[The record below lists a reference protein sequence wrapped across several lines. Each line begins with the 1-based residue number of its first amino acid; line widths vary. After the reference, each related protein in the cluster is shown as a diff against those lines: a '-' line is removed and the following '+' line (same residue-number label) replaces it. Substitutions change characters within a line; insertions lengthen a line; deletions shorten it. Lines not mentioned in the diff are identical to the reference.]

1 MTAVAAGKQ
10 TESRTASTTT
20 GPSRTWEV
28 TTTARSR
35 SDRQEPRSGELKSVG
50 TALDVLECF
59 SVDGE
64 LGVSDI
70 ARRLDIAKS
79 TAHRLLTTMAS
90 RRIVEQNPHTG
101 RYRLGIHL
109 FELGHLAQAR
119 FDLRQVAMPTMLEL
133 SRQTGYV
140 VNLSVPDGADVVYIE
155 RLEIGAGAK
164 LLAKSGL
171 RLPSHVTSSGKVMA
185 AYNPDAARA
194 RTEAGFPPRVSH
206 TIRSRTEWEATL
218 DEVRRL
224 GYAHADHESYEGI
237 STVAVPLLDLQQHAY
252 AALSLLGPNERLAP
266 QVPTLA
272 RLLHTAAQR
281 ISRSLGR

>member
-1 MTAVAAGKQ
+1 M
-10 TESRTASTTT
+10 TTT
-20 GPSRTWEV
+20 PTSSTWEV
-28 TTTARSR
+28 TTLARTR
-35 SDRQEPRSGELKSVG
+35 GARQPARSGELRSVG

-79 TAHRLLTTMAS
+79 TAHRLLTTLCS

-109 FELGHLAQAR
+109 YELGHLAQAR
-119 FDLRQVAMPTMLEL
+119 SDLRQVAMPTLLEL
-133 SRQTGYV
+133 SRQTGFV

-155 RLEIGAGAK
+155 RLEMGPGSR
-164 LLAKSGL
+164 LLAQSGR
-171 RLPSHVTSSGKVMA
+171 RLPSHATSSGKVIA
-185 AYNPDAARA
+185 AYNTEADRA
-194 RTEAGFPPRVSH
+194 RREAGFPPRASS
-206 TIRSRTEWEATL
+206 TIRSASEWQSAL

-224 GYAHADHESYEGI
+224 GHAHADNESYDGI
-237 STVAVPLLDLQQHAY
+237 STVAVPLLDLGHSAY
-252 AALSLLGPNERLAP
+252 AALSLLGPTEHLAP
-266 QVPTLA
+266 QVPKLA
-272 RLLHTAAQR
+272 RLLRTAAQR

>member
-1 MTAVAAGKQ
+1 MSTAP
-10 TESRTASTTT
+10 AS
-20 GPSRTWEV
+20 GTWEV
-28 TTTARSR
+28 TTLARNR
-35 SDRQEPRSGELKSVG
+35 GGHQANRSGELRSVG

-79 TAHRLLTTMAS
+79 TAHRLLTTLCS

-109 FELGHLAQAR
+109 YELG
-119 FDLRQVAMPTMLEL
+119 DLRQVAMPTLLEL

-155 RLEIGAGAK
+155 RLEVGPGSK
-164 LLAKSGL
+164 LLAQSGR
-171 RLPSHVTSSGKVMA
+171 RLPSHATSSGKVIA
-185 AYNPDAARA
+185 AYNTEADRA
-194 RTEAGFPPRVSH
+194 RREAGFPPRASS
-206 TIRSRTEWEATL
+206 TIRSVAEWQSVLEH
-218 DEVRRL
+218 VRRA
-224 GYAHADHESYEGI
+224 GYAHADNESYEGI
-237 STVAVPLLDLQQHAY
+237 STVAVPLMDLAHSAY
-252 AALSLLGPNERLAP
+252 GALSLLGPTDHLAP
-266 QVPTLA
+266 QVPNLS
-272 RLLHTAAQR
+272 RVLRTAAQR

>member
-1 MTAVAAGKQ
+1 MTSAPTSG
-10 TESRTASTTT
+10 
-20 GPSRTWEV
+20 TWEV
-28 TTTARSR
+28 TTLARMR
-35 SDRQEPRSGELKSVG
+35 GGQQATRPGELRSVG

-79 TAHRLLTTMAS
+79 TAHRLLTTLCS

-101 RYRLGIHL
+101 RYRLGVHL
-109 FELGHLAQAR
+109 YELGVLAQAR

-133 SRQTGYV
+133 SRQTGFV

-155 RLEIGAGAK
+155 RLETGPGSR
-164 LLAKSGL
+164 LLAQSGR
-171 RLPSHVTSSGKVMA
+171 RLPSHVTSSGKVIA
-185 AYNPDAARA
+185 AYNPEAEAAR
-194 RTEAGFPPRVSH
+194 RDAGFPPRASS
-206 TIRSRTEWEATL
+206 TIRSVKEWQGVL

-224 GYAHADHESYEGI
+224 GYAHADNESYEDI
-237 STVAVPLLDLQQHAY
+237 STVAVPLLDLQHTAY
-252 AALSLLGPNERLAP
+252 AALSLLGPTELLAP
-266 QVPTLA
+266 QVPKLS
-272 RLLHTAAQR
+272 RLLRTSAQR

>member
-1 MTAVAAGKQ
+1 MTAVVNKPAPGG
-10 TESRTASTTT
+10 SVPS
-20 GPSRTWEV
+20 SRTWEV
-28 TTTARSR
+28 TTLARTKG
-35 SDRQEPRSGELKSVG
+35 DRQQSRQGELKSVG

-101 RYRLGIHL
+101 RYRLGVHL
-109 FELGHLAQAR
+109 FELGALAQAR

-140 VNLSVPDGADVVYIE
+140 VNLSVPDGPDVVYIE
-155 RLEIGAGAK
+155 RLETGPGAK
-164 LLAKSGL
+164 LLAKSGR
-171 RLPSHVTSSGKVMA
+171 RLPSHATSSGKVMA
-185 AYNPDAARA
+185 AYNAEAARA
-194 RTEAGFPPRVSH
+194 RVEAGFPPRVSH
-206 TIRSRTEWEATL
+206 TIRSRAEWESTL

-237 STVAVPLLDLQQHAY
+237 STVAVPLLDLQQQAY
-252 AALSLLGPNERLAP
+252 AALSLLGPAERLSP
-266 QVPTLA
+266 QVPNLA

>member
-1 MTAVAAGKQ
+1 MAANQ
-10 TESRTASTTT
+10 PAESRTWA
-20 GPSRTWEV
+20 V
-28 TTTARSR
+28 TTLARSR
-35 SDRQEPRSGELKSVG
+35 GDRQETRQGELKSVG

-79 TAHRLLTTMAS
+79 TAHRLLSTMAS
-90 RRIVEQNPHTG
+90 RRIVERNPRTG

-133 SRQTGYV
+133 SRQTNYV
-140 VNLSVPDGADVVYIE
+140 VNLSVPDGADVVFIE

-164 LLAKSGL
+164 VLASSGR

-185 AYNPDAARA
+185 AYSPEAAHA
-194 RTEAGFPPRVSH
+194 RSEAGFPPRVSH
-206 TIRSRTEWEATL
+206 TIRSLAEWEATL
-218 DEVRRL
+218 EEVRRL
-224 GYAHADHESYEGI
+224 GYAHADNESYEGI
-237 STVAVPLLDLQQHAY
+237 STVAVPLLDLQQQAY
-252 AALSLLGPNERLAP
+252 AALSLLGPTERLAP